1 MLARHHSLIRFFA
14 LAVTVV
20 ALTYMGSRS
29 GLRTDVTSEGLS
41 RLTPSTMELIA
52 SVAEDTPVQVHAFVS
67 DEVPRGYVPVRSRLL
82 NILREMEARGGPG
95 LRVRIVSPKEYSEQ
109 AEEAMTRYRIPMR
122 ALEDR
127 SKGRSEVQKVF
138 LGLAMVSGPRE
149 EVVPF
154 FSRGLSVEYEVA
166 RALRMVMQEKKKVVG
181 ILRTDVTIMGNF
193 DLQARSQQPAWAI
206 VEELKKQYEVRS
218 LNPNIEIPED
228 VDVLLVP
235 QLPSL
240 TQAELE
246 KVRAFVAAGRPALI
260 TADPFPTFNIRM
272 APKEDK
278 PPPPGQGGM
287 MGGGPPS
294 QPKGDYIG
302 FLREIGVTWMD
313 DHVLYD
319 SDNTHPN
326 LQYIAKQV
334 VFVTERRDG
343 TKPFDVEDEAVN
355 GLEEVVVIYGG
366 EISKDTSFAGT
377 FTPLLTT
384 GRQAGYSLY
393 EDMVE
398 RHPLFG
404 PGPKPGEPKKTPP
417 TGQNHVIG
425 ARVTGGSIG
434 DEGNAVNVVVLAD
447 LDLIGD
453 QFFALRQQGGDIDGD
468 GLIDVRFD
476 NVAFILNVIDSLAG
490 DDRFIELRKR
500 KPAFRRLTQIEAETE
515 ESKRQKEDARAEAD
529 KQAEAEIEA
538 AQAALDEKIKK
549 IEGSGGDETTVA
561 TQVRAARI
569 AEERRLK
576 VKEQEIEEE
585 ANKEKDKIE
594 ARYQRKVDEV
604 QNRYRLIAV
613 LVPPLPALLLGA
625 LIFWRRRRR
634 EQEAIP
640 VSRSAAARAGG
651 RAVARGGGSG
661 GASKPAKKK
670 AASKPKAEAEPDDH
684 DDQDHDD
691 DHDDDDHDRD
701 HDDADGEG
709 DGEAGESDD
718 DDDEEEDR

>member
-20 ALTYMGSRS
+20 ALTYMGGRA
-29 GLRTDVTSEGLS
+29 GVRTDVTSEGLS

-52 SVAEDTPVQVHAFVS
+52 GVGEDTPVQVHAFVS

-109 AEEAMTRYRIPMR
+109 AEEAQTRYRIPMR

-166 RALRMVMQEKKKVVG
+166 RALRMVMQEEKKVVG

-193 DLQARSQQPAWAI
+193 DLQARTQQPAWAI

-218 LNPNIEIPED
+218 LNPNTDIPEE

-240 TQAELE
+240 TQAELD
-246 KVRAFVAAGRPALI
+246 KVRAYVAAGKPALI
-260 TADPFPTFNIRM
+260 TADPFPAFNIRM

-278 PPPPGQGGM
+278 PPPPGQGGGM

-302 FLREIGVTWMD
+302 LLRELGVTWMD

-326 LQYIAKQV
+326 LQYIAPQV

-343 TKPFDVEDEAVN
+343 TKPFEVDDAAVN

-366 EISKDTSFAGT
+366 EISKDPSFAGS

-434 DEGNAVNVVVLAD
+434 DDGNAVNVVVLAD
-447 LDLIGD
+447 LDIIGD

-490 DDRFIELRKR
+490 DDRFVELRKR

-529 KQAEAEIEA
+529 KRAEAEIEA

-549 IEGSGGDETTVA
+549 IEGGGGDETTVA

-576 VKEQEIEEE
+576 IKEQDIEEQ

-651 RAVARGGGSG
+651 RAVAKA
-661 GASKPAKKK
+661 ASTDKPAKSK
-670 AASKPKAEAEPDDH
+670 AGDDH
-684 DDQDHDD
+684 DHDHDHDHDD
-691 DHDDDDHDRD
+691 SG
-701 HDDADGEG
+701 DAG
-709 DGEAGESDD
+709 DGEDKA
-718 DDDEEEDR
+718 